1 MLTVKDV
8 TDMRQENGS
17 IRKLRE
23 LLDDKI
29 AAVESVMREGLESA
43 STDYCRFFEWKAAYL
58 YKGEL
63 QRGHYRLL
71 RNKVGRTEDVE
82 DLKRYFGDIAR
93 YHRERLADGTPAGSG
108 AHPMADTC
116 RALSLECSRQVLKD
130 CLEFSRLLSFGQPE
144 QDVKEENGQ
153 PVKHRTNGLKR

>member
-1 MLTVKDV
+1 MNIRYPIYEGVYRILTF
-8 TDMRQENGS
+8 
-17 IRKLRE
+17 I
-23 LLDDKI
+23 
-29 AAVESVMREGLESA
+29 
-43 STDYCRFFEWKAAYL
+43 
-58 YKGEL
+58 
-63 QRGHYRLL
+63 RGHYRLL

-130 CLEFSRLLSFGQPE
+130 CWNSRVSFPL
-144 QDVKEENGQ
+144 DSRN
-153 PVKHRTNGLKR
+153 RT